1 MAGKFEPKTPVDLA
15 PPKDDPIS
23 TEFLSK
29 CNGKPPL
36 VPRDENSGGLC
47 YVAIKGRVFD
57 VSRNKMYAPGGS
69 YHVFAGHDAS
79 RALGMTSTKA
89 EDVVPDWSPLTD
101 KEKSVLEDWFMFFSK
116 RYNIVGMV
124 EGATNQ

>member
-1 MAGKFEPKTPVDLA
+1 MYQEVLTMVSVLAAFIAGNNLLRNLNMYHNCNPL
-15 PPKDDPIS
+15 
-23 TEFLSK
+23 TE
-29 CNGKPPL
+29 
-36 VPRDENSGGLC
+36 
-47 YVAIKGRVFD
+47 YVA
-57 VSRNKMYAPGGS
+57 
-69 YHVFAGHDAS
+69 VFAGHDAS

-116 RYNIVGMV
+116 RYNIVGIV